1 MALSPDEKFIYVNP
15 DTTTGEYNT
24 SRYFPVKYLR
34 GLEAIGND
42 QSFTAYFENPYS
54 GISTRLIVSVTA
66 GFIKDFFIQ
75 FVDEINFGENAVIT
89 LADRNVSTANGTGGT
104 DFQHVNAFVVPA
116 ITNHSDSTVYIQ
128 GNLTMLNPSTT
139 PSTITGDL
147 TGDVTGNADTA
158 TALATARAI
167 NGVDFDGSAAI
178 TVPAAGSTLSDTV
191 PVGKGG
197 TGATSLTTDGVLFG
211 NGTSA
216 VSAVDLSSSG
226 NIVVGG
232 STPAA
237 VTGANLAGSGLAAT
251 VGNGT
256 LVLAVE
262 TLNQDTTGSAATLT
276 TPRAINGVDFDGSAP
291 ITVTAA
297 GSTLSDTVTVAKGGT
312 GLATVGTNNILTGNG
327 TGALTSEA
335 NLRYDDST
343 LRLFSTGSGKPEII
357 LSSTHT
363 TKDAQ
368 PVLTFLKNSTGE
380 DGENIGSI
388 EFIGTN
394 DDDGTVIHAQILGE
408 ISDASEGDDGGKLTL
423 NVASDSGN
431 LAAGLVIEDGDAGGE
446 VDATIGAGAA
456 SVTTVA
462 GTLTMGSTAAL
473 TNAGLVAVA
482 NQSNI
487 TSVGTLTA
495 LTVDTLNLNGNTI
508 SSTADGDVF
517 MVLTNNGISFEANS
531 GDKFL
536 FNVSNANNVDFQVS
550 GENDPNVFYIDA
562 SADKVGIGTSTPAA
576 KLDVVGDISS
586 SGVATVASLTCT
598 AAGTFGGGYGATGAT
613 ISTAG
618 VGQFNGALTT
628 DASLTCTGTV
638 LTNAQGATTG
648 GRILIREGTDNGTNY
663 VGFTVPAAITTNT
676 IFILPDGDGSANQV
690 LKTDGGSALS
700 WTDMSGGTVGWHGS
714 GTRIK
719 ILHRDF
725 IPDDGGRPAM
735 IDDTGVGS
743 EELFLKSH
751 SSNPLY
757 ATVAIPTGFKATHA
771 MVYGTGAGAMEVW
784 EHQINSK
791 TGVSKGTGNVG
802 TEIDITDV
810 TSSTTNYL
818 FIRVASASGTEV
830 HGGYVTIAT
839 A

>member
-408 ISDASEGDDGGKLTL
+408 ISES
-423 NVASDSGN
+423 
-431 LAAGLVIEDGDAGGE
+431 
-446 VDATIGAGAA
+446 
-456 SVTTVA
+456 
-462 GTLTMGSTAAL
+462 
-473 TNAGLVAVA
+473 
-482 NQSNI
+482 
-487 TSVGTLTA
+487 
-495 LTVDTLNLNGNTI
+495 
-508 SSTADGDVF
+508 
-517 MVLTNNGISFEANS
+517 
-531 GDKFL
+531 
-536 FNVSNANNVDFQVS
+536 
-550 GENDPNVFYIDA
+550 
-562 SADKVGIGTSTPAA
+562 
-576 KLDVVGDISS
+576 
-586 SGVATVASLTCT
+586 
-598 AAGTFGGGYGATGAT
+598 
-613 ISTAG
+613 
-618 VGQFNGALTT
+618 
-628 DASLTCTGTV
+628 
-638 LTNAQGATTG
+638 
-648 GRILIREGTDNGTNY
+648 
-663 VGFTVPAAITTNT
+663 
-676 IFILPDGDGSANQV
+676 
-690 LKTDGGSALS
+690 
-700 WTDMSGGTVGWHGS
+700 
-714 GTRIK
+714 
-719 ILHRDF
+719 
-725 IPDDGGRPAM
+725 
-735 IDDTGVGS
+735 
-743 EELFLKSH
+743 
-751 SSNPLY
+751 
-757 ATVAIPTGFKATHA
+757 
-771 MVYGTGAGAMEVW
+771 
-784 EHQINSK
+784 
-791 TGVSKGTGNVG
+791 
-802 TEIDITDV
+802 
-810 TSSTTNYL
+810 
-818 FIRVASASGTEV
+818 
-830 HGGYVTIAT
+830 
-839 A
+839 